1 MQIEFI
7 NITTY
12 AGISSEAEHYYAKIG
27 YNNMHQEMLLT
38 DSHCKPDSGI
48 FYINGKSLIYFPTR
62 KEAEQMW
69 EKDHRW
75 EKDKLEIARHKEGEI
90 LDFMED
96 GTQRFPSI
104 LEIIR
109 AARKKFPKT
118 MLCFSFQGS
127 VSEFT
132 KRIKKLCQNDKEYE
146 TEIENLINEND
157 ERH

>member
-7 NITTY
+7 DITTY

-27 YNNMHQEMLLT
+27 YNNIHQEMLLT
-38 DSHCKPDSGI
+38 DSLCKPNSGI
-48 FYINGKSLIYFPTR
+48 FYINGKSLIYFPKR
-62 KEAEQMW
+62 EEAEQMW

-75 EKDKLEIARHKEGEI
+75 EKNKPEIAKHMEDDI
-90 LDFMED
+90 LDSMEN

-132 KRIKKLCQNDKEYE
+132 KRIIKQCQKDKEYE
-146 TEIENLINEND
+146 TEIASLIKDND
-157 ERH
+157 K